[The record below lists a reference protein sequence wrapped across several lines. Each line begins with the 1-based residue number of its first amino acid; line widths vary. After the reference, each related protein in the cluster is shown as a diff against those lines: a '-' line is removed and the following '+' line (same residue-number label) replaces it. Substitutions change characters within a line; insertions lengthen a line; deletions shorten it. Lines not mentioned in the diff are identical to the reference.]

1 MSINF
6 SQFPTPTLPINAG
19 DFVVGYQNL
28 GTGGVP
34 TLAQYTMTQLFS
46 GVFPGGTVPVSQGG
60 TGQTTL
66 IANGV
71 LIGEGTSPVNSVVP
85 GTTGT
90 MLLSNGAGIDP
101 SFGSNPVLNGATAVT
116 QPRIDNTT
124 LVATDA
130 FVNQQIASSTANVP
144 FPLVGGVYNQ
154 ASLGTGAS
162 YVIFASGGVISSI
175 ITVINGG
182 SGYAVGDLL
191 LVIGGNYDAVLRV
204 TNVSG
209 GVIQSGGLSVIY
221 GGTGYTTGSTTSSVP
236 VPPGQRTVTF
246 TGVLTSNVTFIIQ
259 NGTFLTASRRVE
271 FNNNTTGAFT
281 ITVKLSNGAGGSV
294 GTGVV
299 LPQGTNNS
307 TAVIVQTDGINDV
320 WLSNTPLGI
329 GALPAAANGRLLN
342 VQVFAAGGTYT
353 PTAGATRAV
362 VEAMGAG
369 GGSGGN
375 PATAAGQ
382 NALSGAGNGAAFGRI
397 YIASGLATQ
406 TVTIGAAGTA
416 GAAGANPG
424 GAGGNTSFGALL
436 VAQGGAGGNAGTA
449 SATFPVFNFPPTP
462 VAVCTGSGVFMVSG
476 TGPNCEHGLLTA
488 INGGWAGTGANTQ
501 WGTGGRGGLGAG
513 VVAQGFGAGAGGSF
527 NSASSAAQAGAAGA
541 PGLLI
546 VYEYS

>member
-34 TLAQYTMTQLFS
+34 TLAQYTMTQLFT
-46 GVFPGGTVPVSQGG
+46 GAFPGGVLPIANGG
-60 TGQTTL
+60 TGQTTQVAA
-66 IANGV
+66 ANALVFGP
-71 LIGEGTSPVNSVVP
+71 GGTFTGPVNA
-85 GTTGT
+85 TTQ
-90 MLLSNGAGIDP
+90 NRA
-101 SFGSNPVLNGATAVT
+101 N
-116 QPRIDNTT
+116 NTT
-124 LVATDA
+124 LLATTA
-130 FVNQQIASSTANVP
+130 FTNQQIISATANVP
-144 FPLVGGVYNQ
+144 FPVVGGIYNQ
-154 ASLGTGAS
+154 ASLGTGYA
-162 YVIFASGGVISSI
+162 VVTTAVAGVVTST
-175 ITVINGG
+175 TVFNGG
-182 SGYAVGDLL
+182 SGYAVGDLVL
-191 LVIGGNYDAVLRV
+191 LPNDGNSDAILRV
-204 TNVSG
+204 TAVSS
-209 GVIQSGGLSVIY
+209 GVVTASQVIY
-221 GGTGYTTGSTTSSVP
+221 GGTAYNNGRTLSGIAVP
-236 VPPGQRTVTF
+236 AGQRTVTL

-259 NGTFLTASRRVE
+259 NGTFLTAARRVE

-281 ITVKLSNGAGGSV
+281 VTVFLSDGAGGT
-294 GTGVV
+294 TGSGYV

-307 TAVIVQTDGINDV
+307 SAVMVQTDGQTDV
-320 WLSNTPLGI
+320 WRTNTPLGI
-329 GALPAAANGRLLN
+329 GALASNANGRLLN
-342 VQVFAAGGTYT
+342 VQIFAAGGTYT
-353 PTAGATRAV
+353 PTAGATRAI

-397 YIASGLATQ
+397 YIATGLASQ

-424 GAGGNTSFGALL
+424 GAGGSTSFGALL

-449 SATFPVFNFPPTP
+449 SATFPVFNYPPTP

-488 INGGWAGTGANTQ
+488 LNGGWAGTGANTQ
-501 WGTGGRGGLGAG
+501 WGTGGRGGLGVG
-513 VVAQGFGAGAGGSF
+513 VAAQGFGAGAGGSF
-527 NSASSAAQAGAAGA
+527 NNVSSAAQAGAAGA